1 LRTFVLLNEPLLIFL
16 PKIESMSIV
25 IQVNTVLEQRLRA
38 SALQKGVEVGQ
49 YISSFL
55 EHLFPNQIA
64 VPIVVPDREAVLLQ
78 QINLDIQ
85 PEQWELYLKLKAKR
99 KKTKLSKNQ
108 QIQFIQLCEIIENA
122 NVKRMTVLA
131 ELALLKKVPIRLLM
145 QQLGLAP
152 HPE

>member
-1 LRTFVLLNEPLLIFL
+1 
-16 PKIESMSIV
+16 MSIV
-25 IQVNTVLEQRLRA
+25 IQVNTALEQRLRA

-49 YISSFL
+49 YIGSFL
-55 EHLFPNQIA
+55 EHLFPSQITA
-64 VPIVVPDREAVLLQ
+64 PIVVPDREALLLQ

-85 PEQWELYLKLKAKR
+85 PEQWQLYLKLKVKR

-108 QIQFIQLCEIIENA
+108 QIQFIQLCEAIENA

-152 HPE
+152 NHE